1 MTGLWIYAYI
11 VLPVIVVG
19 MGYAAL
25 RLNERAK

>member
-1 MTGLWIYAYI
+1 MTGLWVYAYI
-11 VLPVIVVG
+11 VLPLVVVG